1 MIPIWHEKNEPY
13 YTIYIH
19 QCIFPTFFEKYVL
32 NLNIGT
38 RIEIVGDTVEEG
50 YVFPE
55 FKQTNAGFL
64 YNEESD
70 YRVRNEF
77 ISKYVS
83 KETGWIM
90 TADDWR
96 DMIYHGFI
104 FSFPSL
110 VIRTTKATIHIQIN
124 DEERR
129 MYPLRFSTIAYLEMK
144 PVRRAQSEGK
154 RVFTSLNDI
163 V

>member
-1 MIPIWHEKNEPY
+1 MNSF
-13 YTIYIH
+13 
-19 QCIFPTFFEKYVL
+19 Q
-32 NLNIGT
+32 
-38 RIEIVGDTVEEG
+38 
-50 YVFPE
+50 
-55 FKQTNAGFL
+55 
-64 YNEESD
+64 
-70 YRVRNEF
+70 
-77 ISKYVS
+77 SKDRMDGENRTGWIMR
-83 KETGWIM
+83 KETEWIM

-110 VIRTTKATIHIQIN
+110 VLRSTKATIHIQIN